1 MRLFWGGLVAGGSA
15 MQAVNVAETGFDI
28 GWDFARF
35 GRGLDRASSE
45 RSVLAGYRAGRE
57 HFRVPQHVPDRF
69 VSKWLQLRLNA
80 FRRRRILDQEV
91 TPAYLK
97 RIDCAMCPITLIAMT
112 HAALAE
118 SDWSVDRINN
128 DGAYAPGNLMVMC
141 VKANRAKGAKGFTEV
156 VELASGSAEGAVLG
170 LSKRE
175 WARLACV
182 MVGAANMTGPRP
194 LLPLLTRLPED
205 SRAPLFFVF
214 QQMLLL
220 SARSARERNRVM
232 KVLCRLHPS
241 SERSALLRCAMERL
255 AVNLRDAAY
264 PYDALSDEGVQR
276 PMRSWFTT
284 VPADSVPGLLQL
296 CSQYG
301 AGRCESAPPAAW
313 ALETS
318 GRF

>member
-1 MRLFWGGLVAGGSA
+1 MH
-15 MQAVNVAETGFDI
+15 AVNVAEIGFDI

-35 GRGLDRASSE
+35 GRELDCTTSE
-45 RSVLAGYRAGRE
+45 QSVLVGYRAGRE

-91 TPAYLK
+91 TRAYLK
-97 RIDCAMCPITLIAMT
+97 RIDCAMCPITLVAMT

-141 VKANRAKGAKGFTEV
+141 VKANRAKGAKDFEEV
-156 VELASGSAEGAVLG
+156 IELASESGEGAVLG

-182 MVGAANMTGPRP
+182 MAGGANMTGARP

-205 SRAPLFFVF
+205 SRAPLYFVF
-214 QQMLLL
+214 QQMLLF
-220 SARSARERNRVM
+220 SARLARERNRVM
-232 KVLCRLHPS
+232 KVLCQLHPS
-241 SERSALLRCAMERL
+241 SERSALLRCAVERL
-255 AVNLRDAAY
+255 AVHLRDVAY

-276 PMRSWFTT
+276 PMKSWFTT
-284 VPADSVPGLLQL
+284 VPAASVPGLLHL

-301 AGRCESAPPAAW
+301 AGRCEPAPPVTW
-313 ALETS
+313 ALETN
-318 GRF
+318 GYF

>member
-1 MRLFWGGLVAGGSA
+1 

-45 RSVLAGYRAGRE
+45 GSVLAGYRAGRA

-112 HAALAE
+112 YAALAK
-118 SDWSVDRINN
+118 SDWSIDRINN

-141 VKANRAKGAKGFTEV
+141 VRANRAKGAKSFTEV
-156 VELASGSAEGAVLG
+156 VELASGRPDGAVLG

-182 MVGAANMTGPRP
+182 MAGAANMTGPRP

-220 SARSARERNRVM
+220 SAPLARERNRVM
-232 KVLCRLHPS
+232 KALCRLHPS
-241 SERSALLRCAMERL
+241 SERSAVLICAVERL

-264 PYDALSDEGVQR
+264 PYDALCDESVQR
-276 PMRSWFTT
+276 PMRNWFTT
-284 VPADSVPGLLQL
+284 APADSVPGLLQL

-301 AGRCESAPPAAW
+301 AGRCEPAPPTTW
-313 ALETS
+313 ALQTS

>member
-1 MRLFWGGLVAGGSA
+1 

-35 GRGLDRASSE
+35 GRVLDCASSE
-45 RSVLAGYRAGRE
+45 PSVLAGYRAGRL

-80 FRRRRILDQEV
+80 FRRRRILDEEV

-97 RIDCAMCPITLIAMT
+97 KIDCAMCPITLIAMT
-112 HAALAE
+112 HAALVE

-141 VKANRAKGAKGFTEV
+141 VKANRAKGAKGLEQV
-156 VELASGSAEGAVLG
+156 IELASGSAEDTVLG

-182 MVGAANMTGPRP
+182 MVGAANWTGVSPP

-205 SRAPLFFVF
+205 SRAPLYFVF
-214 QQMLLL
+214 QQTLLL
-220 SARSARERNRVM
+220 AARLATERNRVM
-232 KVLCRLHPS
+232 KALCRLHPS
-241 SERSALLRCAMERL
+241 SERSALLRCAVEKL
-255 AVNLRDAAY
+255 AVDLKYAAY
-264 PYDALSDEGVQR
+264 PYDALAGEGVQR

-284 VPADSVPGLLQL
+284 APAASTPGLLQV
-296 CSQYG
+296 CSQYC
-301 AGRCESAPPAAW
+301 ARRCEPAPPVAW

>member
-1 MRLFWGGLVAGGSA
+1 M
-15 MQAVNVAETGFDI
+15 GFRSI
-28 GWDFARF
+28 GRV
-35 GRGLDRASSE
+35 LDPAISE
-45 RSVLAGYRAGRE
+45 HSVLDGYRAGRE
-57 HFRVPQHVPDRF
+57 HFRVPQHLPDRF

-80 FRRRRILDQEV
+80 FRRRRILDCEV

-97 RIDCAMCPITLIAMT
+97 RIDCAVCPITLTAMT
-112 HAALAE
+112 HSALAE

-141 VKANRAKGAKGFTEV
+141 VKANRAKGARGYHEV
-156 VELASGSAEGAVLG
+156 IQLVSKSGDGLLLG

-182 MVGAANMTGPRP
+182 MVGAANLTGPSP
-194 LLPLLTRLPED
+194 TLLPLLTRIPED
-205 SRAPLFFVF
+205 SRVPLYFVF

-220 SARSARERNRVM
+220 SARLATERNRVM
-232 KVLCRLHPS
+232 KALCRLHPS
-241 SERSALLRCAMERL
+241 SERSLVLRCAVERL
-255 AVNLRDAAY
+255 AVTLRDAAY

-276 PMRSWFTT
+276 PMRNWFTT
-284 VPADSVPGLLQL
+284 MPAGSIPGLLRV

-301 AGRCESAPPAAW
+301 AERCENAPPVAW

>member
-1 MRLFWGGLVAGGSA
+1 

-35 GRGLDRASSE
+35 GRELDCASSE
-45 RSVLAGYRAGRE
+45 QSVLAGYLAGHE
-57 HFRVPQHVPDRF
+57 HFRVPQHLPDRF

-97 RIDCAMCPITLIAMT
+97 KIDCAMCPITLIAMT

-118 SDWSVDRINN
+118 SDWSIDRINN
-128 DGAYAPGNLMVMC
+128 AGAYAPGNLMVMC
-141 VKANRAKGAKGFTEV
+141 VKANRAKGAKGFREV
-156 VELASGSAEGAVLG
+156 VELASGSAQGAVLG

-182 MVGAANMTGPRP
+182 MAGAANMTGARP

-205 SRAPLFFVF
+205 SRAPLYFVF
-214 QQMLLL
+214 QQMLLF
-220 SARSARERNRVM
+220 SARLARERNRVM

-241 SERSALLRCAMERL
+241 SERTALLRCAVERL
-255 AVNLRDAAY
+255 AVDMRDAAY

-276 PMRSWFTT
+276 AMRSWFTT
-284 VPADSVPGLLQL
+284 VPAASVPGLLQL

-301 AGRCESAPPAAW
+301 AGRCEPAPPAAW

>member
-1 MRLFWGGLVAGGSA
+1 
-15 MQAVNVAETGFDI
+15 
-28 GWDFARF
+28 
-35 GRGLDRASSE
+35 LDPASSAQT
-45 RSVLAGYRAGRE
+45 VLAGYRAGRE
-57 HFRVPQHVPDRF
+57 NFRVPQHLPDRF

-80 FRRRRILDQEV
+80 FRRRRILDREV

-97 RIDCAMCPITLIAMT
+97 MIDCVVCPITLIAMT
-112 HAALAE
+112 HSALAE

-141 VKANRAKGAKGFTEV
+141 VKANRAKGARGYREIIR
-156 VELASGSAEGAVLG
+156 LASRSGEGLVLG

-175 WARLACV
+175 WVRLACV
-182 MVGAANMTGPRP
+182 MVGAANLTESGPT
-194 LLPLLTRLPED
+194 LLPLLTRIPED
-205 SRAPLFFVF
+205 SRAPLYFVF

-220 SARSARERNRVM
+220 SARLAPERNRVM
-232 KVLCRLHPS
+232 KALCRLHPS
-241 SERSALLRCAMERL
+241 SERSLGLRCAVERL
-255 AVNLRDAAY
+255 AVTLRDVAY

-276 PMRSWFTT
+276 SMRNWFTT
-284 VPADSVPGLLQL
+284 LPAASIPGLLQV

-301 AGRCESAPPAAW
+301 AERCEAAPPVAW

>member
-1 MRLFWGGLVAGGSA
+1 

-35 GRGLDRASSE
+35 GRILDPAISE
-45 RSVLAGYRAGRE
+45 HSVLAGYRAGRE
-57 HFRVPQHVPDRF
+57 HFRVPQHLPDRF

-80 FRRRRILDQEV
+80 FRRRRILDREV
-91 TPAYLK
+91 TPDYLK
-97 RIDCAMCPITLIAMT
+97 RIDCAVCPITLTAMT
-112 HAALAE
+112 HSALAE

-141 VKANRAKGAKGFTEV
+141 AKANRAKGARGYREV
-156 VELASGSAEGAVLG
+156 IHLASGSAEGVVLG

-182 MVGAANMTGPRP
+182 MIGAATTTEAGPT
-194 LLPLLTRLPED
+194 LLPLLTRIPED
-205 SRAPLFFVF
+205 SRAPLYFVF
-214 QQMLLL
+214 QQMLLV
-220 SARSARERNRVM
+220 SARLASERNRVM
-232 KVLCRLHPS
+232 KALCRLHPS
-241 SERSALLRCAMERL
+241 SERSLVLRCAVERL
-255 AVNLRDAAY
+255 AVTLRDVAY

-276 PMRSWFTT
+276 PMRNWFVTM
-284 VPADSVPGLLQL
+284 PAAGIPGLLQL
-296 CSQYG
+296 CSLYG
-301 AGRCESAPPAAW
+301 AERCETAPPVAW

>member
-1 MRLFWGGLVAGGSA
+1 M
-15 MQAVNVAETGFDI
+15 
-28 GWDFARF
+28 
-35 GRGLDRASSE
+35 
-45 RSVLAGYRAGRE
+45 
-57 HFRVPQHVPDRF
+57 
-69 VSKWLQLRLNA
+69 SKWLQLRLNA
-80 FRRRRILDQEV
+80 FRRRRILDREV
-91 TPAYLK
+91 TPDYLK
-97 RIDCAMCPITLIAMT
+97 RIDCAMCPITLIALT
-112 HAALAE
+112 HATLAE

-141 VKANRAKGAKGFTEV
+141 LKANRAKGSKGLREV
-156 VELASGSAEGAVLG
+156 IELSSGNEQGTVLG

-182 MVGAANMTGPRP
+182 MVGAQNWTGASPP

-205 SRAPLFFVF
+205 SRAPLYLVF

-220 SARSARERNRVM
+220 SARIATERNRLM
-232 KVLCRLHPS
+232 KALCRLHPS
-241 SERSALLRCAMERL
+241 SERSTVLRCAVERL

-264 PYDALSDEGVQR
+264 PYDALADECVQR

-284 VPADSVPGLLQL
+284 VPAASIPCFLQV

-301 AGRCESAPPAAW
+301 AGRCETTPPVAW

>member
-1 MRLFWGGLVAGGSA
+1 
-15 MQAVNVAETGFDI
+15 MQALDVAETGFDI

-35 GRGLDRASSE
+35 GRALDRASSE
-45 RSVLAGYRAGRE
+45 QSLLAGYRAGRE
-57 HFRVPQHVPDRF
+57 HFRVPQHLPDRF

-80 FRRRRILDQEV
+80 FRRRRILDREV
-91 TPAYLK
+91 TPAYLR
-97 RIDCAMCPITLIAMT
+97 RIDCTICPITLISMT

-128 DGAYAPGNLMVMC
+128 NGAYAPGNLMVMC
-141 VKANRAKGAKGFTEV
+141 VKANRAKGAKSFEEV
-156 VELASGSAEGAVLG
+156 IELASGRAEGAVLG

-182 MVGAANMTGPRP
+182 MVGATSWIGGSPP

-205 SRAPLFFVF
+205 SRAPLYFVF

-220 SARSARERNRVM
+220 TARCAAERNRIM
-232 KVLCRLHPS
+232 KPLCRLHPS
-241 SERSALLRCAMERL
+241 GERSAVLKCAVERL

-264 PYDALSDEGVQR
+264 PYDALADEGVQR
-276 PMRSWFTT
+276 PMRNWFTT
-284 VPADSVPGLLQL
+284 VPSTSVPGLLQV
-296 CSQYG
+296 CFQYG
-301 AGRCESAPPAAW
+301 AGRCERAPPVSW